1 MSKRP
6 SQQPCSGIGRSD
18 GLSYRKYSLKF
29 HLIIS
34 IYNLVRAE
42 LRRLWLAVRGGRIR
56 EQGAAAPRRV
66 GVQRPGWMSVGV
78 CCVCHSVCLYV
89 CIVWESECVF
99 VCMCVWRDIKKIEK
113 WNILSFE
120 AGLYENFTDFDH
132 LLLWNNDQGSEFFLP
147 HSCLCL
153 YLRSELRYSNQIR
166 SK

>member
-42 LRRLWLAVRGGRIR
+42 LRRLWLAVRGGRLR
-56 EQGAAAPRRV
+56 EQGAAPPRRA

-78 CCVCHSVCLYV
+78 CLYV
-89 CIVWESECVF
+89 WVCVLFERECLFTCVF
-99 VCMCVWRDIKKIEK
+99 DVILKRLKNEIFWALKRDCMKILQTLIICFYGIMIKDLNSFFPSFVSLSYFTVRIMIFKSDSVQ
-113 WNILSFE
+113 ILS
-120 AGLYENFTDFDH
+120 
-132 LLLWNNDQGSEFFLP
+132 
-147 HSCLCL
+147 
-153 YLRSELRYSNQIR
+153 
-166 SK
+166 